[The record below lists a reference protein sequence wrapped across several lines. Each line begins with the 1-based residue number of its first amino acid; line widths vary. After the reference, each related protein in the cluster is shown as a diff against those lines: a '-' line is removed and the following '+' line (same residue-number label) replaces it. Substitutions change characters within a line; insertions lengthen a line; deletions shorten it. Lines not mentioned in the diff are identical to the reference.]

1 MRRSAFLAVVPALLC
16 LIACG
21 RTAETSAADAG
32 AQAVAT
38 SAAAVVDAAPM
49 QELDAAVAR
58 TTVSASVASFD
69 RGSIL
74 DQCVEYRVTGVVSGD
89 AGADPDSALAEQLLA
104 SMKVKGKEL
113 LRVYKPC
120 DQQFHGRD
128 VLASCTV
135 HSTQPV
141 PHAEGTDGGGGTFDL
156 DIVDRYYEL
165 ATLEA
170 NDVEMKHCLGVKG
183 DWQGL
188 DKTSDAYKS
197 AVQARGRK

>member
-1 MRRSAFLAVVPALLC
+1 MRRSALFSVLL
-16 LIACG
+16 LLGCG
-21 RTAETSAADAG
+21 RTAETALVDAG
-32 AQAVAT
+32 PPVT
-38 SAAAVVDAAPM
+38 VVDAAPVATVTAAAV
-49 QELDAAVAR
+49 DAAAPR
-58 TTVSASVASFD
+58 TTVTATVASFD
-69 RGSIL
+69 KGSLL
-74 DQCVEYRVTGVVSGD
+74 DQCVEYHVSGVLSAD
-89 AGADPDSALAEQLLA
+89 AGADPDSKLADQLLA

-120 DQQFHGRD
+120 DQQFHGND

-135 HSTQPV
+135 HSTLPV
-141 PHAEGTDGGGGTFDL
+141 PHAEGADGGTFDL

-170 NDVEMKHCLGVKG
+170 NDVEMKHCLSVKG

-188 DKTSDAYKS
+188 DRTSDAYKN

>member
-1 MRRSAFLAVVPALLC
+1 MRRRALFTTFLLLG
-16 LIACG
+16 CG
-21 RTAETSAADAG
+21 RTAETVTADA
-32 AQAVAT
+32 APPAPI
-38 SAAAVVDAAPM
+38 VDAARAA
-49 QELDAAVAR
+49 ELDAAPPR
-58 TTVSASVASFD
+58 TTVNAFVASFD
-69 RGSIL
+69 KGSIL
-74 DQCVEYRVTGVVSGD
+74 DQCVEYRMSGTLAAD
-89 AGADPDSALAEQLLA
+89 AGADPDSKLADHLLA

-113 LRVYKPC
+113 LRVYKSC
-120 DQQFHGRD
+120 DQQFHGHD

-141 PHAEGTDGGGGTFDL
+141 PHAEGTEAAGGADGGTFDL

-188 DKTSDAYKS
+188 DKTSDAYKN